1 MSHRTSNPLAGRAAV
16 TREPNDPREPLEP
29 QGLTGK
35 TGAAPRSLYRS
46 LSDPESLK
54 EFARNLGEG
63 IYITT
68 PEGRILDANPAF
80 LEMFGVKSLADFSGM
95 SAYDLFVDPQQ
106 RELEL
111 VVLERDGRV
120 KEFEF
125 QIKRPDG
132 EVRWVLDTSYVVTDR
147 ETGES
152 FCHGVLVDIT
162 ARKRLEGELIEMSTH
177 DALTGCLNRRYL
189 DQIDLELRRDPT
201 SRWGCIFVDIDHF
214 KRYNDEHGHQAGD
227 RVLVRMARFLMRHV
241 RAEESVVRVGGD
253 EFVIILTGADMNR
266 TRRVSERLRNS
277 ALKSAPVP
285 FSLGWAA
292 REAGEPLVRLLD
304 RADRGLLNVRVEQR
318 TDEQRD
324 R

>member
-1 MSHRTSNPLAGRAAV
+1 MAPRATPPVAPKSEAPV
-16 TREPNDPREPLEP
+16 
-29 QGLTGK
+29 
-35 TGAAPRSLYRS
+35 APRSEPRSRYRS
-46 LSDPESLK
+46 LMDPESLR
-54 EFARNLGEG
+54 EFAKNIGEG

-68 PEGRILDANPAF
+68 PDGRILDANPAF
-80 LEMFGVKSLADFSGM
+80 LDMFGVKSLDELAGLTAF
-95 SAYDLFVDPQQ
+95 DLFVDPKQ

-111 VVLERDGRV
+111 EMLERDGRV

-125 QIKRPDG
+125 QIRRPDG
-132 EVRWVLDTSYVVTDR
+132 EVAWVIDSSYVVTDP
-147 ETGES
+147 ETGQR

-162 ARKRLEGELIEMSTH
+162 ARKRLEGDLIEMSTH

-189 DQIDLELRRDPT
+189 DQIDEEFKLDPA

-241 RAEESVVRVGGD
+241 RAEEAVVRVGGD
-253 EFVIILTGADMNR
+253 EFVIVLISADVGR
-266 TRRVSERLRNS
+266 TKRVAERLKNS

-292 REAGEPLVRLLD
+292 REPGEPLVRLLD

-318 TDEQRD
+318 VDEQRM
-324 R
+324 RE

>member
-1 MSHRTSNPLAGRAAV
+1 MAPRGSNPALRLPQV
-16 TREPNDPREPLEP
+16 NDPTR
-29 QGLTGK
+29 
-35 TGAAPRSLYRS
+35 AAPRARYRS
-46 LSDPESLK
+46 LSDPESLR

-80 LEMFGVKSLADFSGM
+80 LELFGVVALADFAGM
-95 SAYDLFVDPQQ
+95 SANDLFVDPTQ

-111 VVLERDGRV
+111 KLIERDGRV
-120 KEFEF
+120 REFEF
-125 QIKRPDG
+125 QIRRPDG
-132 EVRWVLDTSYVVTDR
+132 EIRWVLDTSYVVTDD
-147 ETGES
+147 ETGER
-152 FCHGVLVDIT
+152 FLHGMLVDIT
-162 ARKRLEGELIEMSTH
+162 ARKRLEAELIEMSTH

-189 DQIDLELRRDPT
+189 DQLEEEFRRNPG

-214 KRYNDEHGHQAGD
+214 KRYNDDHGHQAGD

-253 EFVIILTGADMNR
+253 EFVIVLTNADANR

-285 FSLGWAA
+285 FSLGWAS
-292 REAGEPLVRLLD
+292 REAGEPLLRLLD

-318 TDEQRD
+318 VDEQRD

>member
-1 MSHRTSNPLAGRAAV
+1 MASG
-16 TREPNDPREPLEP
+16 E
-29 QGLTGK
+29 
-35 TGAAPRSLYRS
+35 PRSRYRS
-46 LSDPESLK
+46 LADPESLR

-80 LEMFGVKSLADFSGM
+80 LEVFGVRSLDEFRGM
-95 SAYDLFVDPQQ
+95 TAFDLFVDPRQ

-111 VVLERDGRV
+111 RLLERDGKV

-132 EVRWVLDTSYVVTDR
+132 EVRWVLDTSYVLTDP
-147 ETGES
+147 ETQER

-162 ARKRLEGELIEMSTH
+162 ARKQLEAELIEMSTH
-177 DALTGCLNRRYL
+177 DALTGCLNRRFL
-189 DQIDLELRRDPT
+189 DQLDFEFRGHPEA
-201 SRWGCIFVDIDHF
+201 RWGCIFIDIDHF

-241 RAEESVVRVGGD
+241 RAEEAVVRVGGD
-253 EFVIILTGADMNR
+253 EFVIILTGADINR
-266 TRRVSERLRNS
+266 TRRVSERLKNS

-285 FSLGWAA
+285 FSIGWAA
-292 REAGEPLVRLLD
+292 REPAEPLVRLLD
-304 RADRGLLNVRVEQR
+304 RADRGLLQVRVEQR
-318 TDEQRD
+318 DDQRGT

>member
-1 MSHRTSNPLAGRAAV
+1 MSSRASNPSARLSVPNEPGR
-16 TREPNDPREPLEP
+16 E
-29 QGLTGK
+29 
-35 TGAAPRSLYRS
+35 APRSRYRS
-46 LSDPESLK
+46 LSDPESLR
-54 EFARNLGEG
+54 EFAKNLGEG

-80 LEMFGVKSLADFSGM
+80 LELFGVRSLDDFAGL
-95 SAYDLFVDPQQ
+95 SAYDLFVDPTQ

-111 VVLERDGRV
+111 MLLERDGRV
-120 KEFEF
+120 REFEF
-125 QIKRPDG
+125 QIRRPDG
-132 EVRWVLDTSYVVTDR
+132 EIRWALDTSYVVTDE
-147 ETGES
+147 ETGER
-152 FCHGVLVDIT
+152 FCHGMLVDIT

-189 DQIDLELRRDPT
+189 DQVEEEFKRDPA

-214 KRYNDEHGHQAGD
+214 KRYNDDHGHQAGD

-241 RAEESVVRVGGD
+241 RAEEQVVRVGGD
-253 EFVIILTGADMNR
+253 EFVIVLSHADANR
-266 TRRVSERLRNS
+266 TKRVSERLKNS

-292 REAGEPLVRLLD
+292 REAGEPLLRLLD

-318 TDEQRD
+318 VDEQR